1 MHLVIQRTPVHAL
14 QALDRPIHAALLA
27 IPSICRHA
35 LSRCLDEI
43 LPQQPVHDVGSRRAT
58 LQLIENILATGMAV
72 DTFIGVEL
80 LQLLG
85 RSMQPTH
92 QIAPMSEDAVL
103 FKIPLLK
110 RSGRQLLHV
119 IPVLKIRLRSCKYS
133 TIPIFGLRRESI
145 PL

>member
-1 MHLVIQRTPVHAL
+1 MHAL

-43 LPQQPVHDVGSRRAT
+43 LPQQLAHDGESRRAT
-58 LQLIENILATGMAV
+58 LQLIENILATSMAV

-85 RSMQPTH
+85 RSLEPTN
-92 QIAPMSEDAVL
+92 QNGPISEDAVL

-119 IPVLKIRLRSCKYS
+119 IPVLKIRLRSCIHGMI
-133 TIPIFGLRRESI
+133 TIFGLRHESI
-145 PL
+145 LL

>member
-35 LSRCLDEI
+35 LNRCLDEI
-43 LPQQPVHDVGSRRAT
+43 RPQQPVDDVDSRRAT

-72 DTFIGVEL
+72 DTFISVEL

-85 RSMQPTH
+85 RSMQPTN
-92 QIAPMSEDAVL
+92 QSGPISEDAVL
-103 FKIPLLK
+103 LKKPLQK
-110 RSGRQLLHV
+110 RSGL
-119 IPVLKIRLRSCKYS
+119 
-133 TIPIFGLRRESI
+133 
-145 PL
+145 